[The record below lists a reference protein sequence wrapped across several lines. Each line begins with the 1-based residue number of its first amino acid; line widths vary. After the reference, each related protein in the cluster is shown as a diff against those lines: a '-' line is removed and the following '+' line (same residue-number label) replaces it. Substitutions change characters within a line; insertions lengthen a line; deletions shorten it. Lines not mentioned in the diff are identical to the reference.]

1 MKDGDIH
8 EDSGCRVPLPDRDAL
23 DGEAK
28 ALYDYFAD
36 PAGGTYAGLRGP
48 GGIRLHSPPVALLMQ
63 PLNRYLRRE
72 SGITRE
78 VRELSILVT
87 ARALDS
93 QFEWTMHEPEALE
106 AGISQAVVDIVKYRK
121 PADHLPERE
130 AVIIRLGRE
139 IFGDHR
145 VTSETY
151 ARALAV
157 FGKRMLIDLVSVMGN
172 YAATAALL
180 CAFDM
185 QVHAGDKP
193 LLPRVWGTAS
203 V

>member
-8 EDSGCRVPLPDRDAL
+8 EDSGCRLPLPNRDAL
-23 DGEAK
+23 DDEAK

-36 PAGGTYAGLRGP
+36 PSAGTYAGLRGP

-72 SGITRE
+72 SGIPRE

-87 ARALDS
+87 ARELDS
-93 QFEWTMHEPEALE
+93 QFEWTMHEHEALE
-106 AGISQAVVDIVKYRK
+106 AGVTPEIVDIVKYRK
-121 PADHLPERE
+121 AADRLPERE
-130 AVIIRLGRE
+130 AVIIQLGRE

-151 ARALAV
+151 ARALKV

-185 QVHAGDKP
+185 HVHAEDRP
-193 LLPRVWGTAS
+193 LLPMPWKNK
-203 V
+203 